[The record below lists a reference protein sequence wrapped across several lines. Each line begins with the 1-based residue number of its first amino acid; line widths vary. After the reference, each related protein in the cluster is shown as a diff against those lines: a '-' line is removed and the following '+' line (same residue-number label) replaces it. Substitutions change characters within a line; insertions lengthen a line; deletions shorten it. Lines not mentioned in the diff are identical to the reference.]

1 MKTFLCISFPL
12 IGLLAS
18 VVTAAA
24 VDESATR
31 VTTSR
36 SLQVACVRDVSDD
49 APWYVLQQAFSTSM
63 SACLAG
69 KDMTAMPVRIL
80 PTDAWRA
87 AVSLTKGEYDAVLVI
102 GEDLPSALRNDNFT
116 ALRAVSQIGTPVR
129 VFHFVLRN
137 ADPAM
142 EATLAAAF
150 EKATSS
156 ASFQDTIGRASAV
169 HVVASNFSR

>member
-1 MKTFLCISFPL
+1 MKTFLCLGFPL

-24 VDESATR
+24 VDESVAR

-49 APWYVLQQAFSTSM
+49 APWYILQQAFSTSM
-63 SACLAG
+63 SACLASE
-69 KDMTAMPVRIL
+69 DMIAMPVRIL
-80 PTDAWRA
+80 PTDAWDA
-87 AVSLTKGEYDAVLVI
+87 ADSLLKGDCDAVLVI
-102 GEDLPSALRNDNFT
+102 GESLPSALRNDNFT
-116 ALRAVSQIGTPVR
+116 TLRAVSQIGTPVR

-137 ADPAM
+137 SDPSM
-142 EATLAAAF
+142 QATLAAAF

-169 HVVASNFSR
+169 HIVASNFSR